1 MRTPPFMPQSQNQWV
16 VVLLLCSLG
25 HEPCAG
31 QTVLITDQ
39 SSTQRIDSLVVC
51 AIVPPHFFTWA
62 ELHNPAQKWESV
74 ASYFQKPP
82 RKQLHFATLDQNFLI
97 RFKLENRSSQ
107 PQLTIFVRNPTQ
119 GFYCLWVR
127 QANGKITKYIT
138 DIPNSLGLQHLKAG
152 LISWDINA
160 ANGQPLDLYLLMGGG
175 DVPKSYPMYVATK
188 SNFEPIYEKNLLF
201 WCLFFGLL
209 GIVLFYNSLVYWAMR
224 ESVFVVYVGYLL
236 SQLLFHL
243 KSSGLGARFLW
254 ANWPAFGTHIPII
267 AAASLLFISL
277 IFTITFLQTKRYD
290 PLGHQL
296 LVALLISC
304 VVISVSMLAY
314 KILFAPLNGFTS
326 SFSDEHCALGLSVL
340 QVGLGFFGGNIP
352 FLKPYRGYLRPLGW
366 MNLAQFFV
374 FLFVISWGNFS
385 AVGLVGSISCFGLCS
400 IVGVRALRRH
410 NPNAVF
416 YGLGWGA
423 LLLAGIVYQLYTVG
437 VLSYHFW
444 VVNSLAVGTGIEAIV
459 FTFGLAYRF
468 RKTNADS
475 QHSRAKLM
483 QQVEE
488 NQQQQLQL
496 RSNIAR
502 DLHDDMG
509 SYLSSISI
517 MSQNVEKMAQKN
529 PKRAEESLKKIGETA
544 RKVMDS
550 MGEIVWSISPEYDSM
565 QHIIGR
571 MKDTASEL
579 FSFQNTLVCFDIS
592 AEVLTLNLPLEK
604 RRDFFLVF
612 KEALT
617 NAAKYSQAERV
628 AISLQT
634 KANCLTL
641 CIEDNGVGF
650 DIQQLPA
657 PNGSG
662 NGLKNMQARAEK
674 LGGKLFIDTKIG
686 VGSQV
691 LLQFEL

>member
-1 MRTPPFMPQSQNQWV
+1 MI
-16 VVLLLCSLG
+16 LLLCGIG
-25 HEPCAG
+25 HGQCLG
-31 QTVLITDQ
+31 QTVLITNS
-39 SSTQRIDSLVVC
+39 SSTQRIDSLVVY
-51 AIVPPHFFTWA
+51 AAVPHRFFTWQA
-62 ELHNPAQKWESV
+62 FDNPTQKWDSL
-74 ASYFQKPP
+74 ARYFQKPP
-82 RKQLHFATLDQNFLI
+82 RKELHFATFDQNFLI
-97 RFKLENRSSQ
+97 RFKLENHSSQ
-107 PQLTIFVRNPTQ
+107 PQLTVFVRNPTQ

-127 QANGKITKYIT
+127 QANGKITKYVT
-138 DIPNSLGLQHLKAG
+138 DIASSLGLQHLKAG

-160 ANGQPLDLYLLMGGG
+160 ANQQPLDIYLLVGGG
-175 DVPKSYPMYVATK
+175 DVPKSYPMYVSTK
-188 SNFEPIYEKNLLF
+188 NGFEPIYEKNLLF
-201 WCLFFGLL
+201 WSLFFGLL
-209 GIVLFYNSLVYWAMR
+209 GIVLFYNSLVYWAVR
-224 ESVFVVYVGYLL
+224 EPVFLIYIGYLL

-267 AAASLLFISL
+267 AAALLLFISL
-277 IFTITFLQTKRYD
+277 IFAIFFLQTKRYD
-290 PLGHQL
+290 LLGHQL

-304 VVISVSMLAY
+304 VVISVSMLIY
-314 KILFAPLNGFTS
+314 KIVFTQFNHFAP
-326 SFSDEHCALGLSVL
+326 SFSDEQCALGMSAF
-340 QVGLGFFGGNIP
+340 QVMLGFFGKNIT

-366 MNLAQFFV
+366 MNLMQFFI
-374 FLFVISWGNFS
+374 FLFVILYGRISV
-385 AVGLVGSISCFGLCS
+385 VGLVGSLSCFVLCS
-400 IVGVRALRRH
+400 AVGVRALRRH

-459 FTFGLAYRF
+459 FTFGLAHRF
-468 RKTNADS
+468 RRTNADS
-475 QHSRAKLM
+475 EHSRTILT
-483 QQVEE
+483 QQIEE
-488 NQQQQLQL
+488 NQHQQLQL

-529 PKRAEESLKKIGETA
+529 PEKAAESLKKMGEIA

-565 QHIIGR
+565 EHIIGR

-579 FSFQNTLVCFDIS
+579 FSSQNTLISFDIS
-592 AEVLTLNLPLEK
+592 AEVLKLNLPLEK

-617 NAAKYSQAERV
+617 NAAKYSQAERI
-628 AISLQT
+628 AISVHK

-657 PNGSG
+657 PNGNG

-674 LGGKLFIDTKIG
+674 LDGKLSIDTKIG
-686 VGSQV
+686 VGSQI
-691 LLQFEL
+691 LLQFEV